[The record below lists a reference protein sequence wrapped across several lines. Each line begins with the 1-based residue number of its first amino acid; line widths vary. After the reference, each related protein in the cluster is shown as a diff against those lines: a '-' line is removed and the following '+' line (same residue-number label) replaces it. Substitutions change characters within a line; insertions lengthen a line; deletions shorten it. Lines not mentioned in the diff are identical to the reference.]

1 MGHLKNCMCS
11 ELTEFKGR
19 LNAEQTSLEDHNI
32 FQQTSIFLTSKF
44 LLNLYH
50 NSVTGFIPT
59 DLLTLTNCITCS
71 ALLFT
76 FKNI

>member
-1 MGHLKNCMCS
+1 MYS
-11 ELTEFKGR
+11 ECTEFKGT
-19 LNAEQTSLEDHNI
+19 LNAEQTSLEDHDI

-44 LLNLYH
+44 LFNLYH
-50 NSVTGFIPT
+50 NSVTGFIPI
-59 DLLTLTNCITCS
+59 DLLTLTNYITCS